1 MAKPYAG
8 QAAVPAAQRRLFLV
22 FFAPDTFA
30 IIYLL
35 ELLYRCMRVEPQKWY
50 VTREPID
57 HRNWHLAGLSKTKRK
72 DKTYVRNNILSAAFS
87 GPRSFQL
94 SDREY
99 SRSVE
104 LAYPGVKAACDV
116 TFDEMWTLFLDSGF
130 LYPEKVSRLQ
140 PVMREIQNTV
150 RSLLKAN
157 GNPMATV
164 VVRNEQALDAQI
176 SMLRWY
182 DKTWMVQHL
191 AALPLSARER
201 HASARVTLAMA
212 RYGRVRPDIHWGK
225 MFFRPNNAWPSRVFG
240 GFAKRVRDPQKSDLR
255 VFHYLVAVTGD
266 SSPEVPSQVR
276 VRPAAESDFALI
288 ENWFTSRGRTVE
300 VMANDLQPSR
310 ASLAHLSWGYC
321 RVGLDRHRECIIAER
336 DGRTTGFAL
345 LEVSSLGMNF
355 SELTNAFTVFTLEDD
370 PETRLALVLSAKQR
384 YGELGRGQCIALEEG
399 DDLSSFE
406 AAGFVKVKDYACW
419 TFHRDLFGELEE
431 YFIRLFETRRKRAA

>member
-1 MAKPYAG
+1 MPQLAKPYAG

-191 AALPLSARER
+191 AALPLSARAR
-201 HASARVTLAMA
+201 HS
-212 RYGRVRPDIHWGK
+212 
-225 MFFRPNNAWPSRVFG
+225 
-240 GFAKRVRDPQKSDLR
+240 
-255 VFHYLVAVTGD
+255 
-266 SSPEVPSQVR
+266 
-276 VRPAAESDFALI
+276 
-288 ENWFTSRGRTVE
+288 
-300 VMANDLQPSR
+300 
-310 ASLAHLSWGYC
+310 
-321 RVGLDRHRECIIAER
+321 R
-336 DGRTTGFAL
+336 DGPLWPGATRH
-345 LEVSSLGMNF
+345 SLGQ
-355 SELTNAFTVFTLEDD
+355 D
-370 PETRLALVLSAKQR
+370 VLSAEQR
-384 YGELGRGQCIALEEG
+384 LAFACLRWFCQARQRSAKVRPSRLPLPGGGDGRFFPRGPQSG
-399 DDLSSFE
+399 S
-406 AAGFVKVKDYACW
+406 G
-419 TFHRDLFGELEE
+419 TPG
-431 YFIRLFETRRKRAA
+431 RRK